1 MATLDE
7 IYNERL
13 NLLDNPPK
21 ANPIGQPILPE
32 AGVQFG
38 VTYTLDETTNQI
50 VPVQEGVGTGI
61 RLPGRKLMAEDEFFK
76 VADSEGDVGVVG
88 NVLSGIGKGVVQG
101 AQEAG
106 TQIGDTLTSGYWSS
120 TIAPMLRENV
130 PGLDAANQFAQENLQ
145 PEGQVQEVTASIAS
159 PLSQILVP
167 GALATR
173 AIRAAGVGSRILA
186 ETFGYSAA
194 EVAAVSPETTTLM
207 EMGLEAIDNDPQV
220 QSLIEKAFAVQMDE
234 NDFMMRLKNL
244 PRKVI
249 EGGVTGVIAERA
261 FEGIGMF
268 YRAMKNSPTLKAAAA
283 RYAEG
288 KSPVPVG
295 MSIEDVS
302 PSKVAID
309 DFDAYVREVDPSNK
323 VIPAENRPNLRMGD
337 MYGMLPKTAEVVQ
350 ELDNGVTLYRA
361 TNGDYYATTYNPDV
375 GEEDVVGY
383 ILGRDNGTELA
394 VVEEMQGKG
403 IGSELQYMFRSE
415 NPFAPTSG
423 LTDAGKRRLE
433 QTYDRLRD
441 DGVFE
446 NVGLDEIDDI
456 DPFEAAANL
465 RDLTVADINP
475 GQSKKIKD
483 RIKLLRDTIP
493 GFRNVVKYLTP
504 QEAKKMK
511 ANSASAISKIF
522 AEMPEASEMASVA
535 FAGRA
540 KRGWY
545 QRSARALVEVF
556 GADDAPRFAGLLAAM
571 SPQTSVESNTINAL
585 HTWINWTKAGRP
597 TDRQAILEIM
607 GQSVQGDKG
616 IDSVLPAWQNNSVLS
631 LSSGNPREIVLSGAK
646 VNSFMLNL
654 LNVVHE
660 VTNDAWMA
668 NYTGVPGIANKL
680 SSASKNV
687 AGTDPGKGSTYLALS
702 AVARKAASVLTKRT
716 GESWTP
722 REVQETVWSWAK
734 TLVEKGEAAGEDR
747 RLRAILAAGDMTH
760 FDIADTPDFELLFV
774 EGIYKKILSEGGF
787 DAQIKTVE
795 RSVARRGGVDGSDR
809 IRGSSFK
816 SEGSGLSESSFQR
829 DLNRAADRLERRR
842 SRGE

>member
-7 IYNERL
+7 IYSERL
-13 NLLDNPPK
+13 NLLDNPP
-21 ANPIGQPILPE
+21 ASEPIGQPTMPE
-32 AGVQFG
+32 AGVQSG
-38 VTYTLDETTNQI
+38 VSYTLDNATNQI
-50 VPVQEGVGTGI
+50 VPVQEGN
-61 RLPGRKLMAEDEFFK
+61 
-76 VADSEGDVGVVG
+76 ADSEGAAGVVG
-88 NVLSGIGKGVVQG
+88 DVLSGIGKGVVQG

-145 PEGQVQEVTASIAS
+145 PEGQVQEVTASVAS

-186 ETFGYSAA
+186 ETFGYSVA

-234 NDFMMRLKNL
+234 NDFMLRLKNL

-302 PSKVAID
+302 TSGKGVFHGTDVEEFVEFNTPAYFTNNEEFAKGFGANVKRADINIQRPYEID
-309 DFDAYVREVDPSNK
+309 GVTEGRHFEWDAEDVTRMKSEGYDGVIVRHPDGDVYTVFDPSQ
-323 VIPAENRPNLRMGD
+323 VTLPARNFE
-337 MYGMLPKTAEVVQ
+337 EVVT
-350 ELDNGVTLYRA
+350 GAST
-361 TNGDYYATTYNPDV
+361 
-375 GEEDVVGY
+375 
-383 ILGRDNGTELA
+383 I
-394 VVEEMQGKG
+394 
-403 IGSELQYMFRSE
+403 
-415 NPFAPTSG
+415 
-423 LTDAGKRRLE
+423 
-433 QTYDRLRD
+433 
-441 DGVFE
+441 
-446 NVGLDEIDDI
+446 IDDI

-597 TDRQAILEIM
+597 TERQAILEIM
-607 GQSVQGDKG
+607 GGSVQGSKG
-616 IDSVLPAWQNNSVLS
+616 IDSVLPAWQNNAVLS

-668 NYTGVPGIANKL
+668 NYTGVPGIADKL